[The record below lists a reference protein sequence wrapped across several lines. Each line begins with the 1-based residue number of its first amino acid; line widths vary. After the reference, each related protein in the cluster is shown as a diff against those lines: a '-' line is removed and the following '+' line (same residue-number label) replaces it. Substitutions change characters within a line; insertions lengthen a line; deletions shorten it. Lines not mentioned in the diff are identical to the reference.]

1 MTLTKRTYNTTII
14 LDTRDQDKPAQELI
28 EDVKTTLETLDVEVL
43 ETVDLGRRDFA
54 RVTDANFPS
63 GHYFLLTVKAP
74 TSFAG
79 RVGEKFR
86 LDKTVYRI
94 MVQS

>member
-14 LDTRDQDKPAQELI
+14 LDTRDRENPAQDLI
-28 EDVKTTLETLDVEVL
+28 EEVKTTLETMDVEVV

-54 RVTDANFPS
+54 RVTDPNFPS
-63 GHYFLLTVKAP
+63 GHYFLLTLEAP
-74 TSFAG
+74 TSFADK
-79 RVGEKFR
+79 VVEKFR